1 MLYRYN
7 IWGLLAI
14 RMQHE
19 SAAQPFRAQSSV
31 PYGHVN
37 LSLAEEDGPRG
48 DATVV
53 VRHRDGNKE
62 PSYTLCYFNENLVS
76 LRAFGSIYTSLDQ
89 GSGLQGGISAGALIG
104 YFIAKE
110 TAAAGGYDIATN
122 APHIA
127 ALLSTDFRDLELH
140 IRDITH
146 IKQVTD
152 ILGLPHRDST
162 PPVDVIE
169 VQFWVKYTAANNDV
183 VGLQIS
189 MRFSTP
195 LAS

>member
-1 MLYRYN
+1 MN
-7 IWGLLAI
+7 
-14 RMQHE
+14 E
-19 SAAQPFRAQSSV
+19 KVQSSV
-31 PYGHVN
+31 PYGQVD
-37 LSLAEEDGPRG
+37 LSLAGPQG

-53 VRHRDGNKE
+53 VRHRDGDKE
-62 PSYTLCYFNENLVS
+62 PSYTICYFNERLIS
-76 LRAFGSIYTSLDQ
+76 LRAFGSIYTSLDE
-89 GSGLQGGISAGALIG
+89 GRSGLQGGISAGALIG

-127 ALLSTDFRDLELH
+127 ALLSTDFRGLELH

-183 VGLQIS
+183 VGRQIS
-189 MRFSTP
+189 MRFST
-195 LAS
+195 AV

>member
-1 MLYRYN
+1 MPC
-7 IWGLLAI
+7 
-14 RMQHE
+14 E
-19 SAAQPFRAQSSV
+19 SCHTGQ
-31 PYGHVN
+31 VN
-37 LSLAEEDGPRG
+37 LSLAGPQEG
-48 DATVV
+48 DDATVV

-89 GSGLQGGISAGALIG
+89 GSRVQGKISAGALIG

-169 VQFWVKYTAANNDV
+169 VQFWVKYAAANNDV
-183 VGLQIS
+183 VGRQIS
-189 MRFSTP
+189 MRFST
-195 LAS
+195 LLSKRELQLIRRDVD